1 MDYKKFQEY
10 EQRALSTVYEEGRD
24 SFHNEI
30 IPVLAK
36 KYLAQLQIDINAKIL
51 DIGCGPGQFLHT
63 AQQLG
68 YNNITGVT
76 LSPEDLQAC
85 QDQNFDT
92 LAADMS
98 DLPLDDGTVD
108 FIWCRH
114 ALEHSPYPLFT
125 LFEFARVLRNR
136 AQVYVEVPAPD
147 NERVMLGEYNPNH
160 YSVLGENM
168 WTALFM
174 KTGFDIVSTEG
185 YAIDIPQLGRLW
197 KEKSYIFVIQKK

>member
-30 IPVLAK
+30 IPTLATTYLAK
-36 KYLAQLQIDINAKIL
+36 LAVDKTARIL
-51 DIGCGPGQFLHT
+51 DIGCGPGQFLQT
-63 AQQLG
+63 AKSLG
-68 YNNITGVT
+68 YTNTVGVT

-85 QDQNFDT
+85 EDQQFET
-92 LAADMS
+92 LSSDMS
-98 DLPLDDGTVD
+98 DLPLQDSSID

-125 LFEFARVLRNR
+125 LFEFARVLKSDCKI
-136 AQVYVEVPAPD
+136 YIEVPAPE

-160 YSVLGENM
+160 YSIMGENM

-174 KTGFDIVSTEG
+174 KVGFDIVSTES
-185 YAIDIPQLGRLW
+185 YAVDIPQLGRIW

>member
-10 EQRALSTVYEEGRD
+10 QQRALSTVYEEGQD
-24 SFHNEI
+24 SFHNDI
-30 IPVLAK
+30 IPVLAE
-36 KYLAQLQIDINAKIL
+36 KYLTQLQIHTGAKIL

-63 AQQLG
+63 ARHLG
-68 YNNITGVT
+68 YNNTTGVT

-85 QDQNFDT
+85 QDQNFAT
-92 LAADMS
+92 LSADMS
-98 DLPLDDGTVD
+98 DLPVENDSVD

-125 LFEFARVLRNR
+125 LFEFARVLRDH

-174 KTGFDIVSTEG
+174 KAGFDIVSTQG

-197 KEKSYIFVIQKK
+197 REKSYIFVIQKK

>member
-1 MDYKKFQEY
+1 MEYKKFQEY
-10 EQRALSTVYEEGRD
+10 QQRALSTVYEEGQD
-24 SFHNEI
+24 SFHNDL
-30 IPVLAK
+30 IPVLAE
-36 KYLAQLQIDINAKIL
+36 KYLAQLQIGTDAKIL
-51 DIGCGPGQFLHT
+51 DIGCGSGQFLHT
-63 AQQLG
+63 ARRLG
-68 YNNITGVT
+68 YSNTTGVT

-85 QDQNFDT
+85 QSQQFDT
-92 LAADMS
+92 LSADMS
-98 DLPLDDGTVD
+98 DLPLEDGSVD

-125 LFEFARVLRNR
+125 LFEFARVLGDQ

-174 KTGFDIVSTEG
+174 KTGFDVVSTQG
-185 YAIDIPQLGRLW
+185 YAIDISQLGKIW
-197 KEKSYIFVIQKK
+197 KEKSYIFVIRKK

>member
-10 EQRALSTVYEEGRD
+10 QQRALSTVYEEGRD
-24 SFHNEI
+24 SFHNEL

-36 KYLAQLQIDINAKIL
+36 KYLAQLQINAHAKIL

-63 AQQLG
+63 ARQLG
-68 YNNITGVT
+68 YNNTIGVT

-92 LAADMS
+92 LSADMS
-98 DLPLDDGTVD
+98 DLPLDDGLVD

-125 LFEFARVLRNR
+125 LFEFARVLRDQ

-160 YSVLGENM
+160 YSVLGEKM

-174 KTGFDIVSTEG
+174 KAGFDIVSTEG
-185 YAIDIPQLGRLW
+185 YAIDIPQLGRIW